1 VDLTSPLRSLAPTV
15 DVDVLTVLAHTR
27 TPLTGRAVAR
37 LAGRS
42 VARVQAV
49 LLRLTDE
56 GLVDRQEAPPS
67 HRFSLNRDH
76 LLAQPVLL
84 AVSAAA
90 RLKDLIRDDLATWEP
105 PVVHASLFGSRAGR
119 LMRAATSTW

>member
-1 VDLTSPLRSLAPTV
+1 
-15 DVDVLTVLAHTR
+15 
-27 TPLTGRAVAR
+27 
-37 LAGRS
+37 
-42 VARVQAV
+42 
-49 LLRLTDE
+49 
-56 GLVDRQEAPPS
+56 VDRQEAPPS
-67 HRFSLNRDH
+67 HLCSLNRDH